1 MLVAMCFKK
10 CSASLWRS
18 PSTDVTKGVNVP
30 RLSSTAFLYS
40 FFFSRAP
47 VSKIDSG
54 VRCRCDGASVSMT
67 FISNTTNNH
76 SIRRVKICLLNWK
89 IIYSKSKRHDQDALS
104 RLTIVCQPFLSLEA
118 FVCNTLLKIAYL

>member
-1 MLVAMCFKK
+1 MHTFLHMIFSHFAAMLVAMCFKK

-54 VRCRCDGASVSMT
+54 VRCRCDGGSMSMT
-67 FISNTTNNH
+67 FYQTMLPPGESKH
-76 SIRRVKICLLNWK
+76 LECL
-89 IIYSKSKRHDQDALS
+89 D
-104 RLTIVCQPFLSLEA
+104 
-118 FVCNTLLKIAYL
+118 

>member
-1 MLVAMCFKK
+1 M
-10 CSASLWRS
+10 
-18 PSTDVTKGVNVP
+18 
-30 RLSSTAFLYS
+30 
-40 FFFSRAP
+40 
-47 VSKIDSG
+47 SKIDSG

-67 FISNTTNNH
+67 FISNNH
-76 SIRRVKICLLNWK
+76 SIRHVKICLLNWK